1 MKFQYK
7 VFGQDGLI
15 RNGEMAGISRDD
27 VIHKLQSEGD
37 IIIEIKEQ
45 DITASLSLFDRYF
58 NKVKQEDIVIFT
70 KQLSNL
76 LGNGIQALRAFRL
89 LASDVGSK
97 ALSLRLSIIADDI
110 QQGLPIWKALLR
122 HPDVFDTFYVA
133 IVHSGE
139 ETGKLKDSLEYLA
152 NYITNTYELNRKTK
166 KALTYPAFVVVV
178 FIGVMMIMSIYVI
191 PQLSSLLSSQGA
203 ALPLPTK
210 IVIASSDF
218 LREYWYVVIA
228 FMVGIVSYFFYVNS
242 TPAGKAYIDYIK
254 LKIPIINKLLNK
266 LYISRFATNLNTM
279 LSSGISMVEALNIT
293 SEVVDN
299 YVYKKM
305 IERILARV
313 ENGKSLSSAMSEETL
328 MPNIMIQMT
337 RIGEET
343 GSIGPMLSSIADFY
357 TKELE
362 RTIDTT
368 ISLIEP
374 LMVVVMGVAVGGL
387 MAAVLLP
394 LYNLTSSI
402 S

>member
-1 MKFQYK
+1 M
-7 VFGQDGLI
+7 
-15 RNGEMAGISRDD
+15 
-27 VIHKLQSEGD
+27 
-37 IIIEIKEQ
+37 
-45 DITASLSLFDRYF
+45 
-58 NKVKQEDIVIFT
+58 
-70 KQLSNL
+70 
-76 LGNGIQALRAFRL
+76 
-89 LASDVGSK
+89 
-97 ALSLRLSIIADDI
+97 
-110 QQGLPIWKALLR
+110 
-122 HPDVFDTFYVA
+122 
-133 IVHSGE
+133 
-139 ETGKLKDSLEYLA
+139 
-152 NYITNTYELNRKTK
+152 
-166 KALTYPAFVVVV
+166 
-178 FIGVMMIMSIYVI
+178 
-191 PQLSSLLSSQGA
+191 
-203 ALPLPTK
+203 
-210 IVIASSDF
+210 
-218 LREYWYVVIA
+218 
-228 FMVGIVSYFFYVNS
+228 SYFFYVNS

-254 LKIPIINKLLNK
+254 LKIPILNKLLNK

-313 ENGKSLSSAMSEETL
+313 ENGKSLSSSMSEETL

-374 LMVVVMGVAVGGL
+374 LMVVVMGVAVAGL

-394 LYNLTSSI
+394 LYNITSSI